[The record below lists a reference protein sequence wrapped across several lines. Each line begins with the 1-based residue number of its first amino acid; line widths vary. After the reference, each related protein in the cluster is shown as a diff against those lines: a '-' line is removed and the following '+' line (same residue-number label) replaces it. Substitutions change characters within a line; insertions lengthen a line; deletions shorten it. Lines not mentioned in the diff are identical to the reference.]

1 MLAWNCGLLAKA
13 QLGSL
18 PLPSEVILSIDLAN
32 KYFVVLR
39 GRGISGPRIFKNS
52 ADFVKATEGQEPL
65 AAVGHEFP
73 SETEARAYIT
83 AAGFGH
89 YAGC

>member
-1 MLAWNCGLLAKA
+1 MRTWNCGLLAKA

-39 GRGISGPRIFKNS
+39 GRGISDPRIFKTRV
-52 ADFVKATEGQEPL
+52 DFVKAIEGMEPS

-83 AAGFGH
+83 AAGFDH